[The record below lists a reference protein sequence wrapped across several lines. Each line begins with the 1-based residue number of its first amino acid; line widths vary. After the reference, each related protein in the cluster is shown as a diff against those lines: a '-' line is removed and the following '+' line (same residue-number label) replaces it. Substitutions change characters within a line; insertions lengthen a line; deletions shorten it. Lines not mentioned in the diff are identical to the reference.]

1 MAQPHAPGATLHT
14 PGHGIRVLIVEDEMT
29 LAANLHH
36 FLTLRGFDVDMA
48 YDGLAACARVAAET
62 FDLIVLDLGLPRA
75 DGFQV
80 LETLRRK
87 LLRETPVLILTARS
101 ELDARLRG
109 FEAGADDY
117 LSKPFALAEV
127 EARLLA
133 LHRRASGTV
142 VNKASRLGA
151 LRLDR
156 RTREVFVGDQPV
168 RLMPRAMLLLERLM
182 RDPGEVVPRRELE
195 RLLWPDDDA
204 APDALRSQI
213 YLLRRALSDAGYD
226 GLETV
231 HGVGFRLLE

>member
-1 MAQPHAPGATLHT
+1 MAQSPSPGSEDRV
-14 PGHGIRVLIVEDEMT
+14 PGHGIRVLVVEDEMT

-36 FLTLRGFDVDMA
+36 FLTLRGFEVDMA
-48 YDGLAACARVAAET
+48 YDGLAATARLSAET
-62 FDLIVLDLGLPRA
+62 FDVLVLDLGLPRA
-75 DGFQV
+75 DGLQV
-80 LETLRRK
+80 LEVLRRR

-101 ELDARLRG
+101 ELEARLKG

-117 LSKPFALAEV
+117 LAKPFALAEV
-127 EARLLA
+127 EARVLA

-142 VNKASRLGA
+142 VNKASRIGR

-156 RTREVFVGDQPV
+156 RTREVFVGEQPV
-168 RLMPRAMLLLERLM
+168 HLMPRAMLLLERLM